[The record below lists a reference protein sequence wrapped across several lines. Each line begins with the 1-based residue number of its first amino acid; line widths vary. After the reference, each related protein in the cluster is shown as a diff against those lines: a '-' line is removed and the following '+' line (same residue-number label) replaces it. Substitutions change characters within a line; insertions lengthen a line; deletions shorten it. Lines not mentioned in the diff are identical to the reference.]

1 MQVQHSTSFYQN
13 FGGINFMDAHFRNM
27 KLEASITQHLGTRS
41 MLAEY
46 SYSRVIKSLFYN
58 FSIGGEVLDD
68 LNTLKKQLSDHP
80 YLKICS
86 PDTVEY
92 VSQELKQENTV
103 ITTDK
108 GVKHHFNE
116 SDSFN
121 QLLPTLCLQGGILNS
136 REAYTL
142 DYDGHIVENEKADNA
157 FTYKG
162 TEGYYPVLASIKKL
176 PVYMQNRNG
185 NTPESFKQLDAIK
198 KALAGCKANGI
209 RVGKFRADAC
219 GYEKDT
225 LNYLEAQNIIY
236 HIRAEMNAGL
246 RIALE
251 DEPEWQPAYLG
262 IRKVEVCSIEEKLFG
277 EDKYRRLVA
286 YRVKAAGQLSID
298 DTNGYRYYAIVTN
311 DENTDIA
318 ECIKFYNQRGCEGE
332 HHFKELDYDFGWN
345 KLPFDNMP
353 MNTVYM
359 YATLVSYLFFNIFKK
374 LFSTKISF
382 VNTTMRLKNFTLH
395 FVTLTAKWI
404 KTARQYVLRIFTDKD
419 YAPIYANTV

>member
-1 MQVQHSTSFYQN
+1 
-13 FGGINFMDAHFRNM
+13 
-27 KLEASITQHLGTRS
+27 
-41 MLAEY
+41 
-46 SYSRVIKSLFYN
+46 
-58 FSIGGEVLDD
+58 
-68 LNTLKKQLSDHP
+68 
-80 YLKICS
+80 
-86 PDTVEY
+86 
-92 VSQELKQENTV
+92 VSEDLKQENTV

-116 SDSFN
+116 LDNFN
-121 QLLPTLCLQGGILNS
+121 QLLPALCVQGGILNS
-136 REAYTL
+136 REQYTL

-162 TEGYYPVLASIKKL
+162 TERYYPVLASIKKL
-176 PVYMQNRNG
+176 PVYMQNRKG
-185 NTPESFKQLDAIK
+185 NTPESFKQLDALK

-225 LNYLEAQNIIY
+225 IDYLEAQNIIY
-236 HIRAEMNAGL
+236 YIRAEMNAGL

-262 IRKVEVCSIEEKLFG
+262 VRKVEVCSIDEKLFG
-277 EDKYRRLVA
+277 ENKYRRVVA
-286 YRVKAAGQLSID
+286 YRVKATGQLSIE

-311 DENTDIA
+311 DENTDTA

-353 MNTVYM
+353 KNTVYM
-359 YATLVSYLFFNIFKK
+359 YATLIAYLFFNIFKK
-374 LFSTKISF
+374 FFSGKISF
-382 VNTTMRLKNFTLH
+382 VNTAMRLKNFTLH

-419 YAPIYANTV
+419 YAPIYANTM